1 MGQPPFIA
9 DEEKVDPVEV
19 KGCQIVLVEI
29 LTANLM
35 VYDSPK
41 LRDYVMGDQV
51 TQEYVNIAL
60 QIVRTK
66 KDLDLDVS

>member
-41 LRDYVMGDQV
+41 LRDYVMSDQV